1 MCGFPPTEEALPSDE
16 LCVVH
21 LQEGLNCCSALD
33 STELQPPRLQS
44 EALDRDGGRLS
55 VPNHPAI
62 LHPAAAAILQSTP
75 GSGKTARV
83 TWKIFH
89 VVCK

>member
-21 LQEGLNCCSALD
+21 LQEGWVHLD
-33 STELQPPRLQS
+33 EAGPTVEAGPPPPQ
-44 EALDRDGGRLS
+44 GGLGKDEE
-55 VPNHPAI
+55 VPNRPAI